1 MPASAHT
8 RPVVRLERP
17 NKVQLTGIVLGVLA
31 FLVPF
36 VIDIPGLAPEGER
49 MLSIFLLAIV
59 FWVTEA
65 IPLVATAVLVI
76 LFEVLLISS
85 AALLPVGEQALGAKA
100 YFAALADP
108 VIILFLGGFLLADG
122 AAKFGLDRN
131 LAAVMLKPFQ
141 GSGRMTVLGLM
152 GITAALSMFMSNTAT
167 TATMFAVVIP
177 ILAVMSDAKARAGL
191 ALSIPVAAN
200 IGGMGTPVGTPP
212 NAIALG
218 ALASHGIQ
226 ISFLKWM
233 MLAVP
238 LMLIVLAIG
247 WFVIVTFFIPK
258 GTNLE
263 LALRSNF
270 DRSAPARIYYVVAG
284 LTVALWMTEPLHGI
298 NSNVVGFIPVAIL
311 LATQVMTGDDLK
323 MLQWPVLWLVSG
335 GIALGVG
342 VGASGLDE
350 WLLGSVNWTAMSV
363 TGLIV
368 VLAAMGLGM
377 SNVISHSAAANL
389 LIPLALGLGSA
400 IALDIVL
407 VGVIIA
413 LACSLGMSLP
423 ISTPPNAIA
432 YATGEVPTKYM
443 ALIGVIVGLAGA
455 VLLAFVMP
463 WFWTTLGLL

>member
-1 MPASAHT
+1 MPTSVQT

-17 NKVQLTGIVLGVLA
+17 TTLQLVGLIVGALA
-31 FLVPF
+31 FFLPF
-36 VIDIPGLAPEGER
+36 FIPIPGLSPEAQR

-65 IPLVATAVLVI
+65 IPLVATAGLVI
-76 LFEVLLISS
+76 LLEVLTVSS
-85 AALLPVGEQALGAKA
+85 TGLFPVGEGALGAKA

-122 AAKFGLDRN
+122 AAKFGLDKN

-152 GITAALSMFMSNTAT
+152 SITAVLSMFMSNTAT

-177 ILAVMSDAKARAGL
+177 ILAVMTDAKARAGI

-218 ALASHGIQ
+218 ALAANGIQ

-238 LMLIVLAIG
+238 LMLVVLAIG
-247 WFVIVTFFIPK
+247 WFVLVTFFIPK
-258 GTNLE
+258 GTNIE
-263 LALRSNF
+263 LALRSDF
-270 DRSAPARIYYVVAG
+270 DRSAAARIYYVVAG

-298 NSNVVGFIPVAIL
+298 NSNVVGFIPVAVL

-342 VGASGLDE
+342 VGATGLDK

-363 TGLIV
+363 TALVV
-368 VLAAMGLGM
+368 VLAGLGLGM

-389 LIPLALGLGSA
+389 LIPLALGLGTS
-400 IALDIVL
+400 ISLDIVQ

-432 YATGEVPTKYM
+432 YATGEVSTKYM
-443 ALIGVIVGLAGA
+443 ALVGVIVGVAGA

-463 WFWTTLGLL
+463 WFWTTLGVL